1 MINPSEREPVQ
12 PFGTSHPVQSGF
24 ATEELPMHNSESA
37 SHLKRTRAAES
48 DVASKW
54 RMTDVEERVE
64 QLKAEKLKQQQEE
77 SEYASQSDSGSER
90 TVVTDAEDDSD
101 ATEANDPWSED
112 SETDTEDGGNATD
125 VDGASMDAEEP
136 ADMQWAP
143 NTAAQPPSVPAQPQ
157 GLSAAE
163 QALVNQVAAMTA
175 ANTQAVAAG
184 ATADGVGGPAIAQ
197 DVDAAGNPIIQ
208 SVPIQG
214 IPSNRVPGGVQNQWG
229 VQSYGIVPAVDT
241 EDATDN
247 TKLRQGLVQER
258 RLAESAYIDPT
269 LAPVEEYLSS
279 YQAPIPGYTP
289 YMYGSYI

>member
-1 MINPSEREPVQ
+1 
-12 PFGTSHPVQSGF
+12 
-24 ATEELPMHNSESA
+24 
-37 SHLKRTRAAES
+37 
-48 DVASKW
+48 
-54 RMTDVEERVE
+54 
-64 QLKAEKLKQQQEE
+64 
-77 SEYASQSDSGSER
+77 
-90 TVVTDAEDDSD
+90 
-101 ATEANDPWSED
+101 
-112 SETDTEDGGNATD
+112 
-125 VDGASMDAEEP
+125 
-136 ADMQWAP
+136 
-143 NTAAQPPSVPAQPQ
+143 
-157 GLSAAE
+157 
-163 QALVNQVAAMTA
+163 MTA

-247 TKLRQGLVQER
+247 TKLRQGLVQKR

-289 YMYGSYI
+289 YMYGTYI